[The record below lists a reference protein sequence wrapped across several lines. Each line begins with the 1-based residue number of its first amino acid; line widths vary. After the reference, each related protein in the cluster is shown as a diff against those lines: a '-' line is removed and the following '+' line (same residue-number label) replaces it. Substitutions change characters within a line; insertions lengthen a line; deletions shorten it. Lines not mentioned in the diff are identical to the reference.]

1 MKSILKRSL
10 LALAAAFVAVANTG
24 NLHAQ
29 IPTSA
34 NVGEVNAIIDL
45 STGEIILQIGA
56 GLQVFEISTD
66 FPGFFSNAAA
76 AAPALAIIDP
86 LLPPGPP
93 SPGPPPGPQFSV
105 FSIGAVNP
113 FFFPVGEFSLG
124 NVLSAGLTED
134 DFAATGFTLRFVGP
148 GNPDPENA
156 VSAPDNVFIV
166 SGVPEP
172 GSLSLLALAG
182 LGVVARRRR

>member
-10 LALAAAFVAVANTG
+10 IALAAAFVAVANTG

-34 NVGEVNAIIDL
+34 NVGEVNAILDL
-45 STGEIILQIGA
+45 STGEIIIQIGA
-56 GLQVFEISTD
+56 GLQVFGISTNVAG
-66 FPGFFSNAAA
+66 FLNTTAALPG
-76 AAPALAIIDP
+76 LDIIDP
-86 LLPPGPP
+86 PIPGVPPGPP
-93 SPGPPPGPQFSV
+93 NTSAFG
-105 FSIGAVNP
+105 IGALNVS
-113 FFFPVGEFSLG
+113 FFPVGEFSLG
-124 NVLSAGLTED
+124 NLLPAGVTEAEL
-134 DFAATGFTLRFVGP
+134 AAAGFTLAFDGP
-148 GNPDPENA
+148 ANPDPENA

-182 LGVVARRRR
+182 LGIVARRRR